1 MQNFGISQN
10 QPIQS
15 NYPVGPK
22 KKDDKQE
29 KIQKAITYTIGTLA
43 GVGFAALMGYTM
55 VHKGSVKKVVGGV
68 GKNAQKVAEKSKTI
82 SPADKTNRNIVFKT
96 LAKINNGEQ
105 VTLKELLETQN
116 VLTGVA
122 KEASLKSVLLVLTK
136 IINRYEGKK
145 PGENITIDN
154 SFKAELKPLETEVQN
169 SLIKIFAT
177 SDFQN
182 YQNEIN
188 FKFNNINLD
197 KLPKI
202 ENTQT
207 NKDINANVSDITL
220 QDLVLIDEE
229 HGIYVKNDYNQNKMN
244 DDTDL
249 YIKDTK
255 DKIYTFKASNLK
267 EIVDIPE
274 IDNIINS
281 ASIETIDIDKFEIK
295 QCCQTGSS
303 DNAYYVFGFKENA
316 SELKYIKV
324 SDLSADN
331 INLLADSQDKLKE
344 VINCSAINLQTVS
357 EVLTKGDKYC
367 NAGTL
372 QDAGNTIM
380 SSICGKI
387 KTADDTHK
395 ANIIE
400 QTLSKITNYDNDS
413 LGKAVVK
420 YFVDNAGIDKP
431 EILGKVLEANKDKL
445 CPGGNLND
453 SGMLIMEAIKE
464 KIEKAQ
470 VESGKTINDVKA
482 QIIVDFL
489 EDIKDFGDN
498 SLGKAALKYLVS
510 NDYLNVKIFE
520 NVLKAQGKLFESK
533 ADGKLNTT
541 SKEILSKILGKDP
554 DYDSLNTLVSDLSLT
569 EYENEPLGIK
579 FDSGTLKVIQSKQAF
594 NLAQSNSED
603 SIALRALSSTLK
615 KPNDSEIF
623 ENPKKLKS
631 ELDYNN
637 IKNQFNDLGIN
648 YTNYTPTETVL
659 YNVDANN
666 DAKYVQSI
674 KDLPVFIKIININ
687 GKDTLVKT
695 GSSNTLTSTG
705 TALVEAIKTNIK
717 DANDIATMLNGIE
730 ESKFASGEIG
740 QFVVDAIV
748 KEADA
753 TTLGK
758 VLNDSSLMSKL
769 VNTSKTS
776 NELTSTGKALIEAI
790 KTNIKD
796 ANDIATMLNEL
807 DDDKFKSGKIG
818 QFVVDAIVKEAN
830 SDTLSNVLN
839 NDTLKGKL
847 INSTTK
853 DEEKLNLLGQILLKG
868 YANQTLS
875 TTHTNISYS
884 RPEGRA
890 ERNRIGTG
898 ITINGVRFKFYDKDN
913 EIKYY
918 VGQTK

>member
-29 KIQKAITYTIGTLA
+29 KIQKAVTYTLGALA
-43 GVGFAALMGYTM
+43 GVGVAALMGYAV
-55 VHKGSVKKVVGGV
+55 VHKGSVKKVVGGAE
-68 GKNAQKVAEKSKTI
+68 KNAQKVAKSPKNMI
-82 SPADKTNRNIVFKT
+82 SPDKTNRNIVFKT
-96 LAKINNGEQ
+96 FTKINNDEK
-105 VTLKELLETQN
+105 VTLKELRETQN
-116 VLTGVA
+116 VLAGVA
-122 KEASLKSVLLVLTK
+122 KEEASLRSVLLVLTR
-136 IINRYEGKK
+136 IIDRYKDIKLEEK
-145 PGENITIDN
+145 ITIDS
-154 SFKAELKPLETEVQN
+154 SFKEELKPLETEVKN
-169 SLIKIFAT
+169 SLIKIFAV

-188 FKFNNINLD
+188 FKFDSINL
-197 KLPKI
+197 KSLPNIQNTLTKKKI
-202 ENTQT
+202 E
-207 NKDINANVSDITL
+207 AELSSDITL

-255 DKIYTFKASNLK
+255 DRIYTFKASNLK

-274 IDNIINS
+274 IDNIIDS
-281 ASIETIDIDKFEIK
+281 ASIKAIDIDKFEIK

-316 SELKYIKV
+316 SEPKYIKV

-357 EVLTKGDKYC
+357 EVLTKGAKYC
-367 NAGTL
+367 DAGTL
-372 QDAGNTIM
+372 KDAGLTIM
-380 SSICGKI
+380 SSICAKI
-387 KTADDTHK
+387 KAADETQK
-395 ANIIE
+395 ANIIK

-420 YFVDNAGIDKP
+420 YFVDNVGIEP

-464 KIEKAQ
+464 KIDNAQ
-470 VESGKTINDVKA
+470 EESDKTINDVKA

-489 EDIKDFGDN
+489 KDIKDFGDN
-498 SLGKAALKYLVS
+498 SLGNAALKYLVD
-510 NDYLNVKIFE
+510 NDCLNVKIFGS
-520 NVLKAQGKLFESK
+520 VLKDQNKLFENK

-541 SKEILSKILGKDP
+541 SKEILSKILCKDP

-569 EYENEPLGIK
+569 EYTNESLGIK

-603 SIALRALSSTLK
+603 PVVLRALSSTLN

-623 ENPKKLKS
+623 EKPKKLKS
-631 ELDYNN
+631 GLDYNN
-637 IKNQFNDLGIN
+637 IKTKFKDLGTK

-687 GKDTLVKT
+687 GKDKLVKKPDE
-695 GSSNTLTSTG
+695 LTTTG
-705 TALVEAIKTNIK
+705 TVLVKAIKTNIK

-918 VGQTK
+918 VGQTR